1 MKLTIYVIV
10 AMFIT
15 SCENS
20 SYIISDTTIDRQQ
33 QSSVDDRP
41 SAPPITT
48 AKMIIANNSF
58 IDVDIAALENTTTGQ
73 RNTSNPQSAKA
84 ITEPYPEE
92 HEMTRAAL
100 YRYYSKVTI
109 VDGLMVCSAKKASDL
124 NMSERTFRYIN
135 DNVNAINETVKEAQS
150 KGTKVHMPE
159 ITADY
164 LRFLIE

>member
-1 MKLTIYVIV
+1 MKLTILFIV

-15 SCENS
+15 SCANS
-20 SYIISDTTIDRQQ
+20 SDIISDTTIDRQQ

-58 IDVDIAALENTTTGQ
+58 IDVDIAALENTTT
-73 RNTSNPQSAKA
+73 A